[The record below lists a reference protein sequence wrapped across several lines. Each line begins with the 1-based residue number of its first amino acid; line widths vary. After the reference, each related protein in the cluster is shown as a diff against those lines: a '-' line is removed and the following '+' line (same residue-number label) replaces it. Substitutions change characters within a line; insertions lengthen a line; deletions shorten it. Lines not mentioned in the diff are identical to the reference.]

1 MTYTITEHQSQLI
14 EDLLERFN
22 FEKVQIAMTALD
34 WKWVNVT
41 EHDEIKSGHLT
52 VPTIERMKR
61 SCRNLLYRSIN
72 DRSVGSGG
80 FEARYYPAGEDEIEE
95 ETFALKF
102 VVTQTFT
109 CGDW

>member
-1 MTYTITEHQSQLI
+1 MTFTITNHQSELI

-34 WKWVNVT
+34 WKWANVM
-41 EHDEIKSGHLT
+41 ENSSLS

-61 SCRNLLYRSIN
+61 SCRNILYRSIN
-72 DRSVGSGG
+72 DKSVGTGG
-80 FEARYYPAGEDEIEE
+80 FEARHYPAGVDDIEE
-95 ETFALKF
+95 ETFALSF
-102 VVTQTFT
+102 VLTQTFS

>member
-1 MTYTITEHQSQLI
+1 MTFTITEHQSQLI
-14 EDLLERFN
+14 EDLLESFN

-34 WKWVNVT
+34 WKWANVT
-41 EHDEIKSGHLT
+41 EQDEIKSGYLT

-61 SCRNLLYRSIN
+61 SCRNLLYRTIN

-95 ETFALKF
+95 ETFALSF

-109 CGDW
+109 CGD

>member
-1 MTYTITEHQSQLI
+1 MTFTITDHQSELI

-22 FEKVQIAMTALD
+22 FEKVQITMTALD
-34 WKWVNVT
+34 WKWANVM
-41 EHDEIKSGHLT
+41 EDDSLT

-61 SCRNLLYRSIN
+61 SCRNILYRSIN
-72 DRSVGSGG
+72 DKSVGTGG

-102 VVTQTFT
+102 VVTQTYT